1 MKHLRKL
8 SVVGA
13 LLFAPW
19 LGFSSIANA
28 AQPVCQCWSA
38 EGLLAALM
46 PVITNGDVTVG
57 AGARCD
63 TIPGH
68 EAGVDGP
75 EFTAKVVGGGKWVR
89 VCHPVCDPGGYN

>member
-28 AQPVCQCWSA
+28 GQPVCRCWSA
-38 EGLLAALM
+38 GLM
-46 PVITNGDVTVG
+46 PLLGDVLDDLIG
-57 AGARCD
+57 DAQEFAICD
-63 TIPGH
+63 TFPDRLVATG
-68 EAGVDGP
+68 EGP
-75 EFTAKVVGGGKWVR
+75 TFIAEMTGASGAEYVV
-89 VCHPVCDPGGYN
+89 